1 VKLGNEFLLRYD
13 NRLIS
18 IYMESCYLYGNP
30 AYLEKRDTEESFEKV
45 NNIQ

>member
-18 IYMESCYLYGNP
+18 IYMENP